1 MIRMVLLLLLLIAA
15 LAAAALSHGDHPFAW
30 SELAS
35 VLTGRP
41 TATRQAELVVMDL
54 RLPRLLLAF
63 LVGAALAVA
72 GAGAQAILRN
82 PLAEPGLLGIN
93 AGAGLAAMVVMV
105 GLPSAPI
112 SLLPVAGFLGASA
125 MAAAIYLLAWRGG
138 TTPLRLILIGIGLG
152 SVAMAGTALVST
164 LGDIRDVQR
173 ALIWLAGSVH
183 HANWM
188 GVQLLALW
196 LAPPMALVMLAT
208 RELDL
213 IGLGD
218 LPARGLG
225 QRVDLIRGMM
235 VLLCT
240 AMAGAAVSA
249 AGLIGFV
256 GLIAP
261 HAARRLVGPSH
272 ARLIPITALLG
283 GALVM
288 AADFTG
294 RSIAAPLQLPAG
306 LFTALIGAPFFAYLL
321 WGRRHGFS

>member
-1 MIRMVLLLLLLIAA
+1 MIRIIALLLLIAA
-15 LAAAALSHGDHPFAW
+15 LAAAALSHGDHPLAW
-30 SELAS
+30 SELGGA
-35 VLTGRP
+35 LTGRS

-72 GAGAQAILRN
+72 GAVAQAILHN

-105 GLPSAPI
+105 VVPSAPVAV
-112 SLLPVAGFLGASA
+112 LPVAGFLGASA
-125 MAAAIYLLAWRGG
+125 MAAAIHLLAWRGG
-138 TTPLRLILIGIGLG
+138 TTSLRLILIGIGLG
-152 SVAMAGTALVST
+152 SVAMAGTTLIAT

-173 ALIWLAGSVH
+173 ALIWLSGSVH
-183 HANWM
+183 HANWT
-188 GVQLLALW
+188 GVQVLALW
-196 LAPPMALVMLAT
+196 LAPPMALVMMTT

-218 LPARGLG
+218 LPARSLG
-225 QRVDLIRGMM
+225 QRADLIRALM

-272 ARLIPITALLG
+272 AHLIPVTALLG
-283 GALVM
+283 GTLVM
-288 AADFTG
+288 AADFMG
-294 RSIAAPLQLPAG
+294 RTIAAPVQLPAG
-306 LFTALIGAPFFAYLL
+306 LVTALIGAPFFAYLL
-321 WGRRHGFS
+321 WGRRHAF

>member
-15 LAAAALSHGDHPFAW
+15 LAAAALSHGDHPVQW
-30 SELAS
+30 SELGA
-35 VLTGRP
+35 VLTGHA
-41 TATRQAELVVMDL
+41 TASRQAELVVMDL

-72 GAGAQAILRN
+72 GAVAQAILRN

-125 MAAAIYLLAWRGG
+125 MAAAIHLLAWRGG
-138 TTPLRLILIGIGLG
+138 TTSLRLILIGIGLG
-152 SVAMAGTALVST
+152 SVAMAGTTLVST

-183 HANWM
+183 HAHWM

-196 LAPPMALVMLAT
+196 LAPALALVMLAT

-321 WGRRHGFS
+321 WGRRHAFS

>member
-1 MIRMVLLLLLLIAA
+1 MIRTVLLLLLLIAA
-15 LAAAALSHGDHPFAW
+15 LAAAALSHGDHPVPW
-30 SELAS
+30 GELAA
-35 VLTGRP
+35 VLTGHAGAP
-41 TATRQAELVVMDL
+41 RQAELVVMDL

-63 LVGAALAVA
+63 LVGAALAVS
-72 GAGAQAILRN
+72 GAVAQAILRN

-105 GLPSAPI
+105 GLPSAPTPF
-112 SLLPVAGFLGASA
+112 LPVAGFLGASA
-125 MAAAIYLLAWRGG
+125 MAAAIHALAWQGG
-138 TTPLRLILIGIGLG
+138 TTSLRLILIGIGLG
-152 SVAMAGTALVST
+152 SVAMAGTTLVST
-164 LGDIRDVQR
+164 LGDLSSVQR
-173 ALIWLAGSVH
+173 ALIWLSGSVH
-183 HANWM
+183 HAGWTD
-188 GVQLLALW
+188 VQVLALW
-196 LAPPMALVMLAT
+196 LALPMALTLAAT
-208 RELDL
+208 RQLDL

-218 LPARGLG
+218 GSARSLG
-225 QRVDLIRGMM
+225 QRVDLVRGMM

-288 AADFTG
+288 AADLLG

-306 LFTALIGAPFFAYLL
+306 LVTALIGAPFFAYLL
-321 WGRRHGFS
+321 WGRRHAFS